1 MKEVKE
7 FARLTSKDKLSL
19 KQSYASAIKD
29 DSFKQLLNDYK
40 IKDDIAIKYTS
51 NLLDSAK
58 EHCNCKNC
66 KSLLECQNS
75 VIGFCYAPQVKED
88 IIDFSYISCKYKNK
102 ELKDTDY
109 LKYVYLFDIPK
120 EIKYASLKDV
130 YTDDKMRIPII
141 KSFKKFIDNY
151 DNKNIELKGIYLN
164 GSFGSGKTYLIA
176 ALFNELAKRKVDSA
190 IIYFPEFL
198 RKLKSSF
205 NNDLYEDRF
214 DYIKKVPLL
223 LIDDIGAE
231 NLTSWGRDEILGPI
245 LQYRMEEH
253 LPTFFT
259 SNFTLEELE
268 EHLAS
273 TNGKTD
279 KVKARRII
287 ERIKELTINL
297 ELISK
302 NRRSK

>member
-7 FARLTSKDKLSL
+7 FAKLSKNDKINL
-19 KQSYASAIKD
+19 KNNYAKAFKNDDFKAI
-29 DSFKQLLNDYK
+29 LNEYK
-40 IKDDIAIKYTS
+40 ISDDIGLKYTS
-51 NLLDSAK
+51 NLLDASL
-58 EHCNCKNC
+58 ECSNCKNC
-66 KSLLECQNS
+66 KSLLECKNS
-75 VIGFCYAPQVKED
+75 ITGFCYTPKKND
-88 IIDFSYISCKYKNK
+88 DRIDFSYVSCKYKNK
-102 ELKDTDY
+102 EIKDTNY

-120 EIKYASLKDV
+120 DIKYASLKNV

-141 KSFKKFIDNY
+141 KFFKKFIDEY
-151 DNKNIELKGIYLN
+151 VDNKELKGLYLN

-176 ALFNELAKRKVDSA
+176 ALFNELAKKKVDSA
-190 IIYFPEFL
+190 IVYFPEFL

-205 NNDLYEDRF
+205 NSDLYEDRF

-231 NLTSWGRDEILGPI
+231 NLSSWGRDEILGPI

-253 LPTFFT
+253 LPTFLT
-259 SNFTLEELE
+259 SNFSLEELE
-268 EHLAS
+268 QHLAV
-273 TNGKTD
+273 TNGKVD

-287 ERIKELTINL
+287 ERIKELTIDMQL
-297 ELISK
+297 VSK